1 MRGPLWNTSFLS
13 CHGSRGPWILATP
26 SNPASWRRRG
36 RSEVAAEPQ
45 GPRAVAA
52 AWKPGQRLAAPDSD
66 PAKLEECAPG
76 AICSASWFY
85 DQSPEGERMS
95 SFARP
100 PPLRGAGSVRPV
112 PGPAASAAPPGAPRA
127 WDAGG
132 GGPRLG
138 PSLPHLSLRGAVNA
152 FRLPAPCPGLGW
164 AGEACGREVTPPGPV
179 SEPGTRKALPRTGQV
194 GAGNWP
200 QMIPASLCPP
210 DVPLEVLEH
219 FRIAP
224 KPPAGWTAVPRGQ
237 TESGKQRHFRD
248 ARRTRGPAGP
258 FRCHLGL
265 SPAGSRHR
273 RCCHSGCPGPRPR
286 LRDWLCPMSHGFVL
300 RPRMLRGFH
309 TAVLSAAPRPPSAAE
324 V

>member
-36 RSEVAAEPQ
+36 QSEVAAEPQ

-112 PGPAASAAPPGAPRA
+112 PGPAASAAPPRAPRA
-127 WDAGG
+127 WDAGW

-179 SEPGTRKALPRTGQV
+179 SEPGTRKALPRTGRV

-200 QMIPASLCPP
+200 QMIPAYLCPP

-219 FRIAP
+219 FRVAP
-224 KPPAGWTAVPRGQ
+224 KPPASHQSPRPG
-237 TESGKQRHFRD
+237 
-248 ARRTRGPAGP
+248 GP
-258 FRCHLGL
+258 RCHEDRPSRGSSATSGTLGARAAQQG
-265 SPAGSRHR
+265 P
-273 RCCHSGCPGPRPR
+273 SG
-286 LRDWLCPMSHGFVL
+286 VI
-300 RPRMLRGFH
+300 
-309 TAVLSAAPRPPSAAE
+309 
-324 V
+324 